1 MILGNCSS
9 FFRQSILQFLGD
21 VSQRSH
27 DIIYTYI
34 YIPRM
39 RRIYAFFTYMNS
51 WKKVTWTRGKV
62 GRCCLHG
69 ASGICLFSILT
80 VFERDK
86 GLDGKMC
93 LSWNLQIS
101 FHFFPGKI
109 MCHFYKKN
117 RICFEFGGGII
128 FSKSCLT
135 FILRKYVFYFFHL
148 FHWVR
153 KVCYAGVCWMWKVT
167 GLTFLEIRV
176 L

>member
-9 FFRQSILQFLGD
+9 FFRQSILHFWGMYPKG
-21 VSQRSH
+21 VMTSFIH
-27 DIIYTYI
+27 IYIYTQNAPNLCILYLHEQL
-34 YIPRM
+34 
-39 RRIYAFFTYMNS
+39 
-51 WKKVTWTRGKV
+51 KKVTWTRGKV